1 MSTLTL
7 RHKSTETK
15 SRDQTS
21 QARSDRQP
29 GIVADIALGMKEID
43 KDKRFVIY
51 KELQNLIQEDV
62 PLVTIYSEK
71 NLIALN
77 KAIEG
82 RGCTIYGMH
91 YDVNEWS
98 IKQ

>member
-1 MSTLTL
+1 
-7 RHKSTETK
+7 
-15 SRDQTS
+15 
-21 QARSDRQP
+21 
-29 GIVADIALGMKEID
+29 MKEID

-82 RGCTIYGMH
+82 RGGTIYGMH